1 MLLPWTLAMIDI
13 IRPLSDVSLHRNYK
27 FRRESPIDISRVNI
41 MKGNFSVQVSDDNS
55 FGKLEVDKVI
65 EITINRDTKTPGC
78 TTGKTSPNLY

>member
-1 MLLPWTLAMIDI
+1 MIDI